1 MAQIPN
7 PSKGEDAMAPQQ
19 ELDRQHET
27 PGTGAPP
34 AGRWYEVGGRRLM
47 LLRSGTGGPAVVI
60 LPGASA
66 VGLDYLNIHDRIS
79 EFTTSVLY
87 DRGGTGWS
95 DPVDLPRSAADVAE
109 ELHDLLRA
117 AGVPGPYLLAAHSLG
132 GAYARRFAQL
142 FPGDVA
148 GFLYLDAFYEE
159 TDTFLPERLH
169 LASVRQPDPGR
180 LGQALMRPFAR
191 RMYRQM
197 FAGWPDGLRQT
208 LVARH
213 VSAAWWQVGV
223 QERSTMA
230 QLAGELHRGG
240 PVPDRPSIVLTATRI
255 DPGLRLFMSPS
266 ALRAMTEGNR
276 RLYAALAAS
285 VTHGELRALGNARH
299 STLTIDQA
307 DAVVQAAR
315 DLFARAANR

>member
-1 MAQIPN
+1 
-7 PSKGEDAMAPQQ
+7 
-19 ELDRQHET
+19 
-27 PGTGAPP
+27 
-34 AGRWYEVGGRRLM
+34 M
-47 LLRSGTGGPAVVI
+47 LHRSGTGGPAVVI

-95 DPVDLPRSAADVAE
+95 DPVDLPRSAAEVAT

-142 FPGDVA
+142 FPGEVA
-148 GFLYLDAFYEE
+148 GFLYLDSFYED
-159 TDTFLPERLH
+159 TDIYLPQRLH
-169 LASVRQPDPGR
+169 LANLRQPDPGR
-180 LGQALMRPFAR
+180 VGQALMRPFAR

-208 LVARH
+208 LIERH
-213 VSAAWWQVGV
+213 VSASWWQVGV
-223 QERSTMA
+223 QERSSMP
-230 QLAGELHRGG
+230 QLADELHRGG

-255 DPGLRLFMSPS
+255 DPGLRLLMSPS
-266 ALRAMTEGNR
+266 ALRAMSEGNR

-285 VTHGELRALGNARH
+285 VTHGELRALEDARH
-299 STLTIDQA
+299 STLAIDQA
-307 DAVVQAAR
+307 GAVVQAAR
-315 DLFARAANR
+315 DLLAQATR

>member
-1 MAQIPN
+1 MAQLL
-7 PSKGEDAMAPQQ
+7 SSD
-19 ELDRQHET
+19 
-27 PGTGAPP
+27 APP
-34 AGRWYEVGGRRLM
+34 IGRRYDVGGRQLM
-47 LLRSGTGGPAVVI
+47 LHRSGTGGPAVVI

-95 DPVDLPRSAADVAE
+95 DPVDLPRSAAAVAT

-142 FPGDVA
+142 FPSDVA
-148 GFLYLDAFYEE
+148 GFLYLDSFYED
-159 TDTFLPERLH
+159 TDTYLPQRLH
-169 LASVRQPDPGR
+169 LANLRQPDPGR

-197 FAGWPDGLRQT
+197 FAAWPDGLRQL
-208 LVARH
+208 LVERH
-213 VSAAWWQVGV
+213 ISAAWWQVGV
-223 QERSTMA
+223 RERSTMP
-230 QLAGELHRGG
+230 QLADELHHGG
-240 PVPDRPSIVLTATRI
+240 PVPDRPSVVLTATGI
-255 DPGLRLFMSPS
+255 DPGLRLLMSPRS
-266 ALRAMTEGNR
+266 LRAMAEGNR
-276 RLYAALAAS
+276 RLYDALAAS
-285 VTHGELRALGNARH
+285 VTHGELRTLQDARH

-307 DAVVQAAR
+307 DAVAQAAR
-315 DLFARAANR
+315 DLLAAATAA

>member
-1 MAQIPN
+1 MAQLL
-7 PSKGEDAMAPQQ
+7 SSDALPI
-19 ELDRQHET
+19 
-27 PGTGAPP
+27 
-34 AGRWYEVGGRRLM
+34 GRRYDVGGRQLM
-47 LLRSGTGGPAVVI
+47 LHGSGTGGPAVVI

-95 DPVDLPRSAADVAE
+95 DPVDLPRSAAEVAT

-142 FPGDVA
+142 FPGEVA
-148 GFLYLDAFYEE
+148 GFLYLDSFYED
-159 TDTFLPERLH
+159 TDIYLPQRLH
-169 LASVRQPDPGR
+169 LANVRQPDPGR
-180 LGQALMRPFAR
+180 VGQALMRPFAR
-191 RMYRQM
+191 RMYQQM

-208 LVARH
+208 LIERH
-213 VSAAWWQVGV
+213 VSASWWQVGV
-223 QERSTMA
+223 QERSSMP
-230 QLAGELHRGG
+230 QLADELHRGG

-255 DPGLRLFMSPS
+255 DPGLRLLMSPS

-285 VTHGELRALGNARH
+285 VTHGELRALEDARH

-307 DAVVQAAR
+307 GAVVQAAR
-315 DLFARAANR
+315 DLLAQATR

>member
-1 MAQIPN
+1 MAQLL
-7 PSKGEDAMAPQQ
+7 SSD
-19 ELDRQHET
+19 
-27 PGTGAPP
+27 APP
-34 AGRWYEVGGRRLM
+34 IGRRYDVGGRQLM
-47 LLRSGTGGPAVVI
+47 LHRSGTGGPAVVI
-60 LPGASA
+60 FPGASA

-95 DPVDLPRSAADVAE
+95 DPVDLPRSAAAVAT

-148 GFLYLDAFYEE
+148 GFLYLDPFYED
-159 TDTFLPERLH
+159 TDTYLPQRLH
-169 LASVRQPDPGR
+169 LANVRQPDPGR
-180 LGQALMRPFAR
+180 IGQAVMRPFAR

-197 FAGWPDGLRQT
+197 FADWPDGLRQT
-208 LVARH
+208 LVERH
-213 VSAAWWQVGV
+213 ISPAWWQVGV
-223 QERSTMA
+223 RERSTMA
-230 QLAGELHRGG
+230 QLADELHHGG
-240 PVPDRPSIVLTATRI
+240 PVPDRPSIVLTATGI
-255 DPGLRLFMSPS
+255 DPGLRLLMSPRS
-266 ALRAMTEGNR
+266 LRAMTEGNR

-285 VTHGELRALGNARH
+285 VTHGELRTLQDARH

-315 DLFARAANR
+315 DLLAQTTG

>member
-1 MAQIPN
+1 
-7 PSKGEDAMAPQQ
+7 
-19 ELDRQHET
+19 
-27 PGTGAPP
+27 
-34 AGRWYEVGGRRLM
+34 
-47 LLRSGTGGPAVVI
+47 VVI

-66 VGLDYLNIHDRIS
+66 VGLDYLNIHGRIS
-79 EFTTSVLY
+79 KFTTSVLY

-95 DPVDLPRSAADVAE
+95 DPVDLPRSAAAVAT

-148 GFLYLDAFYEE
+148 GFLYLDSFYED
-159 TDTFLPERLH
+159 TDTYLPKRLH
-169 LASVRQPDPGR
+169 LANVRQPDPGR

-197 FAGWPDGLRQT
+197 FAGWPDGLRQL
-208 LVARH
+208 LVGRH
-213 VSAAWWQVGV
+213 ISAAWWQVGV
-223 QERSTMA
+223 RERSTMA
-230 QLAGELHRGG
+230 QLADELHHGG
-240 PVPDRPSIVLTATRI
+240 PMPDRPSIVLTATGI
-255 DPGLRLFMSPS
+255 DPGLRLLMSPS

-285 VTHGELRALGNARH
+285 VTHGELRTLQDARH

-315 DLFARAANR
+315 DLLAQVTE

>member
-1 MAQIPN
+1 
-7 PSKGEDAMAPQQ
+7 
-19 ELDRQHET
+19 
-27 PGTGAPP
+27 
-34 AGRWYEVGGRRLM
+34 M
-47 LLRSGTGGPAVVI
+47 LHRSGTGGPAVVI

-95 DPVDLPRSAADVAE
+95 DPVDLPRSAAEVAT

-142 FPGDVA
+142 FPGEVA
-148 GFLYLDAFYEE
+148 GFLYLDSFYED
-159 TDTFLPERLH
+159 TDIYLPQRLH
-169 LASVRQPDPGR
+169 LANLRQPDPGR

-208 LVARH
+208 LIERH
-213 VSAAWWQVGV
+213 VSASWWQVGV
-223 QERSTMA
+223 QERSSMP
-230 QLAGELHRGG
+230 QLADELHRGG

-255 DPGLRLFMSPS
+255 DPGLRLLMSPS
-266 ALRAMTEGNR
+266 ALRAMSEGNR

-285 VTHGELRALGNARH
+285 VTHGELRALEDARH
-299 STLTIDQA
+299 STLAIDQA
-307 DAVVQAAR
+307 GAVVQAAR
-315 DLFARAANR
+315 DLLAQATR

>member
-1 MAQIPN
+1 
-7 PSKGEDAMAPQQ
+7 MAPQQ

-34 AGRWYEVGGRRLM
+34 AGRRYEVGGRRLM
-47 LLRSGTGGPAVVI
+47 LHRSGTGGPAVVI

-95 DPVDLPRSAADVAE
+95 DPVDLPRSAAEVAT

-117 AGVPGPYLLAAHSLG
+117 AGVAGPYLLAAHSLG

-148 GFLYLDAFYEE
+148 GFLYLDSFYED
-159 TDTFLPERLH
+159 TDTYLPQRLH
-169 LASVRQPDPGR
+169 LANVRQPDPGR
-180 LGQALMRPFAR
+180 VGQALMRPFAR

-208 LVARH
+208 LIERH
-213 VSAAWWQVGV
+213 VSASWWQVGV
-223 QERSTMA
+223 QERSSMP
-230 QLAGELHRGG
+230 QLADELHRGG

-255 DPGLRLFMSPS
+255 DPGLRLLMSPS

-276 RLYAALAAS
+276 RLYAGLAAS
-285 VTHGELRALGNARH
+285 VTHGGLRALTDARH

-307 DAVVQAAR
+307 GAVVQAAR
-315 DLFARAANR
+315 DLLAQATR

>member
-1 MAQIPN
+1 MAQLL
-7 PSKGEDAMAPQQ
+7 SSDALPI
-19 ELDRQHET
+19 
-27 PGTGAPP
+27 
-34 AGRWYEVGGRRLM
+34 GRRYDVGGRQLM
-47 LLRSGTGGPAVVI
+47 LHRSGTGGPAVVI
-60 LPGASA
+60 FPGASA

-87 DRGGTGWS
+87 DRAGTGWS
-95 DPVDLPRSAADVAE
+95 DPVDLPRSAAAVAT

-117 AGVPGPYLLAAHSLG
+117 AGVAGPYLLAAHSLG

-142 FPGDVA
+142 FPSDVA
-148 GFLYLDAFYEE
+148 GFLYLDSFYED
-159 TDTFLPERLH
+159 TDSYLPQRLH
-169 LASVRQPDPGR
+169 LANLRQPDPGR

-208 LVARH
+208 LIERH

-223 QERSTMA
+223 QERSSMP
-230 QLAGELHRGG
+230 QLADELHRGG

-255 DPGLRLFMSPS
+255 DPGLRLLMPPS
-266 ALRAMTEGNR
+266 ALRTMSEGNR

-285 VTHGELRALGNARH
+285 VTHGELRALEDARH

-307 DAVVQAAR
+307 GAVVQAAR
-315 DLFARAANR
+315 DLLAQATR

>member
-1 MAQIPN
+1 MAQLL
-7 PSKGEDAMAPQQ
+7 SSD
-19 ELDRQHET
+19 
-27 PGTGAPP
+27 APP
-34 AGRWYEVGGRRLM
+34 IGRRYDVGGRQLM
-47 LLRSGTGGPAVVI
+47 LHRSGTGGPAVVI

-95 DPVDLPRSAADVAE
+95 DPVDPPRSAAAVAT

-117 AGVPGPYLLAAHSLG
+117 ADVPGPYLLAAHSLG

-148 GFLYLDAFYEE
+148 GFLYLDAFYED

-169 LASVRQPDPGR
+169 LANVRQPDPGR

-197 FAGWPDGLRQT
+197 FADWPDGLRQT
-208 LVARH
+208 LIERH

-223 QERSTMA
+223 RERSSIA
-230 QLAGELHRGG
+230 QLAEELHGG
-240 PVPDRPSIVLTATRI
+240 GTVPDQPSIVLTATGI
-255 DPGLRLFMSPS
+255 DPGLRLLMSPS
-266 ALRAMTEGNR
+266 ALRAMTEGNS

-285 VTHGELRALGNARH
+285 VTHGELRALDDARH
-299 STLTIDQA
+299 STLTIDRA

-315 DLFARAANR
+315 DLLARAAAG

>member
-1 MAQIPN
+1 
-7 PSKGEDAMAPQQ
+7 
-19 ELDRQHET
+19 
-27 PGTGAPP
+27 
-34 AGRWYEVGGRRLM
+34 M
-47 LLRSGTGGPAVVI
+47 LHRSGTGGPAVVI

-95 DPVDLPRSAADVAE
+95 DPVDLPRSAAEVAT

-148 GFLYLDAFYEE
+148 GFLYLDSFYED
-159 TDTFLPERLH
+159 TDIYLPQRLH
-169 LASVRQPDPGR
+169 LANLRQPDPGR
-180 LGQALMRPFAR
+180 VGQALMRPFAR

-208 LVARH
+208 LIERH
-213 VSAAWWQVGV
+213 VSASWWQVGV
-223 QERSTMA
+223 QERSSMP
-230 QLAGELHRGG
+230 QLADELHRGG

-255 DPGLRLFMSPS
+255 DPGLRLLMSPS
-266 ALRAMTEGNR
+266 ALRAMSEGNR

-285 VTHGELRALGNARH
+285 VTHGELRALEDARH
-299 STLTIDQA
+299 STLAIDQA
-307 DAVVQAAR
+307 GAVVQAAR
-315 DLFARAANR
+315 DLLAQATR

>member
-1 MAQIPN
+1 
-7 PSKGEDAMAPQQ
+7 
-19 ELDRQHET
+19 
-27 PGTGAPP
+27 
-34 AGRWYEVGGRRLM
+34 M
-47 LLRSGTGGPAVVI
+47 LHRSGTGGPAVVI

-95 DPVDLPRSAADVAE
+95 DPVHLPRTAAEVAT

-117 AGVPGPYLLAAHSLG
+117 AGLPGPYLLAAHSLG

-142 FPGDVA
+142 FPDQVA
-148 GFLYLDAFYEE
+148 GFLYLDPFFED
-159 TDTFLPERLH
+159 TDSYLPERLH
-169 LASVRQPDPGR
+169 LANVRQPDPGR

-197 FAGWPDGLRQT
+197 FAGWPDGLRQE
-208 LVARH
+208 LIERH

-223 QERSTMA
+223 RERSTMA
-230 QLAGELHRGG
+230 ELAGELHRGG
-240 PVPDRPSIVLTATRI
+240 PVPDRPSIVLTATGI
-255 DPGLRLFMSPS
+255 DPGLRLLMSPAS
-266 ALRAMTEGNR
+266 LRAMTEGNS

-285 VTHGELRALGNARH
+285 SSHGELRALDGARH
-299 STLTIDQA
+299 STLTTDQA
-307 DAVVQAAR
+307 GAVVQAAR
-315 DLFARAANR
+315 DLLAHTTR

>member
-1 MAQIPN
+1 MAQLL
-7 PSKGEDAMAPQQ
+7 SSD
-19 ELDRQHET
+19 
-27 PGTGAPP
+27 APP
-34 AGRWYEVGGRRLM
+34 IGRRYDVGGRQLM
-47 LLRSGTGGPAVVI
+47 LHRSGTGGPAVVI

-95 DPVDLPRSAADVAE
+95 DPVDLPRSAAAVAT

-117 AGVPGPYLLAAHSLG
+117 ADVPGPYLLAAHSLG

-148 GFLYLDAFYEE
+148 GFLYLDAFYED

-169 LASVRQPDPGR
+169 LANVRQPDPGR

-197 FAGWPDGLRQT
+197 FADWPDGLRQT
-208 LVARH
+208 LIERH

-223 QERSTMA
+223 RERSSIA
-230 QLAGELHRGG
+230 QLAEELHGG
-240 PVPDRPSIVLTATRI
+240 GTVPDQPSIVLTATGI
-255 DPGLRLFMSPS
+255 DPGLRLLMSPS
-266 ALRAMTEGNR
+266 ALRAMTEGNS

-285 VTHGELRALGNARH
+285 VTHGELRALDDARH
-299 STLTIDQA
+299 STLTIDRA

-315 DLFARAANR
+315 DLLARAAAG

>member
-1 MAQIPN
+1 
-7 PSKGEDAMAPQQ
+7 
-19 ELDRQHET
+19 
-27 PGTGAPP
+27 
-34 AGRWYEVGGRRLM
+34 M
-47 LLRSGTGGPAVVI
+47 LHRSGTGGPAVVI

-95 DPVDLPRSAADVAE
+95 DPVDLPRSAAEVAT

-142 FPGDVA
+142 FPGEVA
-148 GFLYLDAFYEE
+148 GFLYLDSFYED
-159 TDTFLPERLH
+159 TDIYLPQRLH
-169 LASVRQPDPGR
+169 LANLRQPDPGR

-208 LVARH
+208 LIERH
-213 VSAAWWQVGV
+213 VSASWWQVGV
-223 QERSTMA
+223 QERSSMP
-230 QLAGELHRGG
+230 QLADELHRGG

-255 DPGLRLFMSPS
+255 DPGLRLLMSPS
-266 ALRAMTEGNR
+266 ALRAMSEGNR

-285 VTHGELRALGNARH
+285 VTHGELRALEDARH

-307 DAVVQAAR
+307 GAVVQAAR
-315 DLFARAANR
+315 DLLAQATR

>member
-1 MAQIPN
+1 
-7 PSKGEDAMAPQQ
+7 
-19 ELDRQHET
+19 
-27 PGTGAPP
+27 
-34 AGRWYEVGGRRLM
+34 M
-47 LLRSGTGGPAVVI
+47 LHRSGTGGPAVVI

-95 DPVDLPRSAADVAE
+95 DPVDLPRSAAEVAT

-148 GFLYLDAFYEE
+148 GFLYLDSFYED
-159 TDTFLPERLH
+159 TDIYLPQRLH
-169 LASVRQPDPGR
+169 LANLRQPDPGR

-208 LVARH
+208 LIERH
-213 VSAAWWQVGV
+213 VSASWWQVGV
-223 QERSTMA
+223 QERSSMP
-230 QLAGELHRGG
+230 QLADELHRGG

-255 DPGLRLFMSPS
+255 DPGLRLLMSPS
-266 ALRAMTEGNR
+266 ALRAMSEGNR

-285 VTHGELRALGNARH
+285 VTHGELRALEDARH
-299 STLTIDQA
+299 STLAIDQA
-307 DAVVQAAR
+307 GAVVQAAR
-315 DLFARAANR
+315 DLLAQATR

>member
-1 MAQIPN
+1 MAQLL
-7 PSKGEDAMAPQQ
+7 SSD
-19 ELDRQHET
+19 
-27 PGTGAPP
+27 APP
-34 AGRWYEVGGRRLM
+34 IGRRYDVGGRQLM
-47 LLRSGTGGPAVVI
+47 LHRSGTGGPAVVI

-95 DPVDLPRSAADVAE
+95 DPVDLPRSAAAVAT

-142 FPGDVA
+142 FPSDVA
-148 GFLYLDAFYEE
+148 GFLYLDSFYED
-159 TDTFLPERLH
+159 TDTYLPQRLH
-169 LASVRQPDPGR
+169 LANLRQPDPGR

-197 FAGWPDGLRQT
+197 FAGWPDGLRQL
-208 LVARH
+208 LVERRI
-213 VSAAWWQVGV
+213 SAAWWQVGV
-223 QERSTMA
+223 RERSTMP
-230 QLAGELHRGG
+230 QLADELHHGG
-240 PVPDRPSIVLTATRI
+240 PVPDRPSVVLTATGI
-255 DPGLRLFMSPS
+255 DPGLRLLMSPRS
-266 ALRAMTEGNR
+266 LRAMAEGNR
-276 RLYAALAAS
+276 RLYDALAAS
-285 VTHGELRALGNARH
+285 VTHGELRTLQDARH

-307 DAVVQAAR
+307 DAVAQAAR
-315 DLFARAANR
+315 DLLAAATAA